1 MAYFYALWIPQ
12 CKKGIPVIIKDRL
25 PKQRYQDKAELAPFE
40 IEGTIARSSYQIRI
54 VISFGNA
61 SSHELVLECIGKT
74 EEGFL
79 VYKLDLGEEQDGNLS
94 ESICA
99 GMKKTIYHYV
109 KGFFHEHQYHH
120 PSDDSLLKAY
130 YSTEEIDLSEKMQ
143 KYAVVSNYLT
153 AYELKYSGYV
163 DESEDTIRQVIGQI
177 EERKRLSKNVKLL
190 RASILNNMK
199 VLDGESKYCHYLM
212 TSCSDVIPRDDIQ
225 RLEEL
230 IEQLHSL
237 NLRMSSIDSYLS
249 SEVSTRKAEAGI
261 RWGIASVV
269 VAIVIFGYQ
278 YFNDSSKDMQDELQL
293 FRLEQNNTNEKLK
306 QQLDKAND
314 KQDSLVQQI
323 DKVEQKVDRLNSK
336 NDKKRKTSS
345 RDLFK

>member
-1 MAYFYALWIPQ
+1 MTYYYALWIPQ
-12 CKKGIPVIIKDRL
+12 CEKGIPVIIKDRL
-25 PKQRYQDKAELAPFE
+25 SRKRFQDKAELSPFE
-40 IEGTIARSSYQIRI
+40 IEGTIDPVSYQIRI
-54 VISFGNA
+54 TISLGNIEGY
-61 SSHELVLECIGKT
+61 ELVLECTGKS

-79 VYKLDLGEEQDGNLS
+79 VYKTDLEEEVNAILS
-94 ESICA
+94 DCLRC

-120 PSDDSLLKAY
+120 ASDDSLLNAY
-130 YSTEEIDLSEKMQ
+130 FSPGEIDLSQKPQ

-199 VLDGESKYCHYLM
+199 VLDGESRYCKYLM
-212 TSCSDVIPRDDIQ
+212 DSCSDVIPQDDIQ
-225 RLEEL
+225 RLNRLLEEL
-230 IEQLHSL
+230 RSL

-249 SEVSTRKAEAGI
+249 SEVSTIKAETGI

-278 YFNDSSKDMQDELQL
+278 YLSDSSKDMHNELQQL
-293 FRLEQNNTNEKLK
+293 RQEQNNTNEELK
-306 QQLDKAND
+306 RQLDKANV
-314 KQDSLVQQI
+314 KQDSLVRQI
-323 DKVEQKVDRLNSK
+323 EKVEQKVDRLNPK
-336 NDKKRKTSS
+336 KDRKKR
-345 RDLFK
+345 